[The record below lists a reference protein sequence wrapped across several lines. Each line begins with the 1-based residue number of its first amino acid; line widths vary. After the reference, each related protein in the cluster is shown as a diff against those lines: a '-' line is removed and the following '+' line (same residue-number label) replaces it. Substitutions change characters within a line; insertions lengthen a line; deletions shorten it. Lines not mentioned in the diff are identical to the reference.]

1 MNDERKRHAE
11 ERLRRAG
18 VGFHRVTVPCK
29 SPRCDS
35 GTCKSETVTGT
46 PCAGKARIGDSG
58 ASKDA
63 FIDLPAF
70 LARAVDANDDGSKP
84 AGEGETEC
92 EGCSV

>member
-35 GTCKSETVTGT
+35 GTCTSETVKGT
-46 PCAGKARIGDSG
+46 PCTPKAPETDSG
-58 ASKDA
+58 HDL
-63 FIDLPAF
+63 DLPAF